1 MDGLKDVLLE
11 ATHEAGKII
20 LQYFNG
26 NFRIDH
32 KDGVNNLVTEVDR
45 MAEERITAVIRAAY
59 PDHSILGEEYGA
71 TVQEKESDYE
81 WIIDPIDGTV
91 NFAHAI
97 PLCCVSIGLL
107 HKGSVMM
114 GAVYNPMMNE
124 LFFAEKGKGATLN
137 GKPIRVSG
145 KRDFRT
151 AFLVTGF
158 PYKWPENTL
167 EHPVKVFERM
177 VLEGLPIR
185 RLGSAAIDLCWV
197 ACGRFDGFWEYNL
210 SAWDVAAG
218 YLIVLEAGGTI
229 TDFDG
234 RIGNV
239 HDKQTLATN
248 GHIHDEMLALIRR
261 KDSEA

>member
-1 MDGLKDVLLE
+1 MEGLKDTLLK
-11 ATHEAGKII
+11 AIDEAGKLI
-20 LQYFNG
+20 LAYFQG
-26 NFRIDH
+26 TFAIDH

-45 MAEERITAVIRAAY
+45 LAEQKITEVILGAF
-59 PDHSILGEEYGA
+59 PSHSIIGEEYGEHK
-71 TVQEKESDYE
+71 QESDYQ
-81 WIIDPIDGTV
+81 WVIDPIDGTV
-91 NFAHAI
+91 NFAHGI
-97 PLCCVSIGLL
+97 PLCCVSIGVLY
-107 HKGSVMM
+107 KGNVVI

-137 GKPIRVSG
+137 GKPIRVSA
-145 KRDFRT
+145 KSDFKT

-177 VLEGLPIR
+177 VLQGLPIR

-234 RIGNV
+234 KIGDV
-239 HDKQTLATN
+239 FDKQTLATN
-248 GHIHDEMLALIRR
+248 GLIHQDILKVIRMV
-261 KDSEA
+261 EG

>member
-1 MDGLKDVLLE
+1 MIDSERLKKVMLN

-20 LQYFNG
+20 KGSFNG
-26 NFRIDH
+26 IFKVDH
-32 KDGVNNLVTEVDR
+32 KDGINNLVTEVDR
-45 MAEERITAVIRAAY
+45 QAEEAIIAIITEAF
-59 PDHSILGEEYGA
+59 PEHSIVGEESG
-71 TVQEKESDYE
+71 EFIRESDYQ

-91 NFAHAI
+91 NFAHGI

-107 HKGSVMM
+107 YKGSVML
-114 GAVYNPMMNE
+114 GAVYNPVMNE

-137 GKPIRVSG
+137 GTPISVSG
-145 KRDFRT
+145 KSNFKT

-210 SAWDVAAG
+210 SAWDVSAG

-234 RIGNV
+234 KIGTV
-239 HDKQTLATN
+239 FDKQTLATN
-248 GHIHDEMLALIRR
+248 GIIHQEMLDMIRR
-261 KDSEA
+261 SER

>member
-1 MDGLKDVLLE
+1 MEQLKKVLLD

-20 LQYFNG
+20 QSYFNG
-26 NFRIDH
+26 TFAINH
-32 KDGVNNLVTEVDR
+32 KEGINNLVTEVDHL
-45 MAEERITAVIRAAY
+45 AEQKIISVIKATY
-59 PDHSILGEEYGA
+59 PTHSIIGEESGENI
-71 TVQEKESDYE
+71 QLSDYQ
-81 WIIDPIDGTV
+81 WVIDPIDGTV
-91 NFAHAI
+91 NFAHGI

-107 HKGSVMM
+107 LNGSVLM

-124 LFFAEKGKGATLN
+124 LFFAQKGKGATLN
-137 GKPIRVSG
+137 GNPIKVSA
-145 KRDFRT
+145 KSDFKT

-158 PYKWPENTL
+158 PYKWPENLL

-177 VLEGLPIR
+177 VLQGLPIR

-229 TDFDG
+229 TDFNG
-234 RIGNV
+234 NIGNV
-239 HDKQTLATN
+239 FDKQTLATN
-248 GHIHDEMLALIRR
+248 GLIHNDILSVIN
-261 KDSEA
+261 KGSE